1 MDILEAIH
9 TQRAVRRFKPDPV
22 PQDAITQVID
32 SAIRA
37 PSGGN
42 RQLWSFVVIQNP
54 TLRSQIGLL
63 YKAAWDAGDIS
74 RFTHDTNPD
83 IARVYQSAQYLAER
97 MGEAPVL
104 IIPCVE
110 TGRRGPSFTTGAS
123 IYPAVQNLML
133 SARALGLGT
142 VITTIH
148 LGREKEIKELVGIPE
163 NVATA
168 ALVPMGYPES
178 DKAFGPGRRR
188 AASEVTYVDRW
199 G

>member
-1 MDILEAIH
+1 MDLLEAIH

-22 PQDAITQVID
+22 PQDAITRVID

-42 RQLWSFVVIQNP
+42 RQHWSFVVIQNP
-54 TLRSQIGLL
+54 TLRSQVGQL
-63 YKAAWDAGDIS
+63 YKAAWDSGDIS
-74 RFTHDTNPD
+74 RFTHDSNPD
-83 IARVYQSAQYLAER
+83 TARVYKSAQYLAER
-97 MGEAPVL
+97 MSEAPVL

-110 TGRRGPSFTTGAS
+110 TGKQGPSFTTGAS

-148 LGREKEIKELVGIPE
+148 MGREKEIKELIGIPE

-168 ALVPMGYPES
+168 ALVPMGYPAS
-178 DKAFGPGRRR
+178 DDAFGPVRRK
-188 AASEVTYVDRW
+188 AASEVIYIDRW